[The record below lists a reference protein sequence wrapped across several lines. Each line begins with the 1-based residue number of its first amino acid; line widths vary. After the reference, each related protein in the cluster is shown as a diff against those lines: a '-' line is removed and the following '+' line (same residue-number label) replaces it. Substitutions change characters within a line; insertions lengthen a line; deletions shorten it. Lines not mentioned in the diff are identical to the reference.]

1 MDAAFLYAETP
12 EMPMHVGS
20 LAYFMLPDDDAD
32 DFYEAFKNVIVSRMA
47 SAPMLKW
54 KLEPAQVAEPRA
66 TALGVLRIRRPAE

>member
-20 LAYFMLPDDDAD
+20 LAYFTLPDDDAD
-32 DFYEAFKNVIVSRMA
+32 EFYEGFKNVIASRMA

-54 KLEPAQVAEPRA
+54 KLEPAQVAEPRT
-66 TALGVLRIRRPAE
+66 TALDILRIRRPAE